1 MEAVLRNTLAV
12 LDLTMGL
19 SGCRSAAE
27 NREARLAFGKG
38 RRALA

>member
-1 MEAVLRNTLAV
+1 MEAVLRNTLAE

-27 NREARLAFGKG
+27 NREARLA
-38 RRALA
+38 